1 MFFRRGFLPLLL
13 VGFFGLMLISGI
25 RQARFQNAYYRGFQA
40 GIAAET
46 SSARAEA
53 SSVEQAP
60 TDGAPAAPNPA
71 ASPYDYYGHH
81 HHRHGIGFFGFLFYL
96 IMFAFLFKVLRR
108 LAWGRRGGR
117 GRGGWHKHHYHNS
130 GPWHPGFGGG
140 HQKRRKDEKPA
151 EKSPSD
157 DFYEM

>member
-1 MFFRRGFLPLLL
+1 MFFRRGFFPILL
-13 VGFFGLMLISGI
+13 VGFFGLMLISGL
-25 RQARFQNAYYRGFQA
+25 RQASYRNAYYRGFQA
-40 GIAAET
+40 GQA
-46 SSARAEA
+46 AEA
-53 SSVEQAP
+53 SSAAQAP
-60 TDGAPAAPNPA
+60 TDGVETAPNPA
-71 ASPYDYYGHH
+71 ASPYGQYGH

-96 IMFAFLFKVLRR
+96 FMFAFLFKVMRKLV
-108 LAWGRRGGR
+108 WGRRGGW

-140 HQKRRKDEKPA
+140 RSKQPKGEKPA